1 MYYYKKPML
10 NVRLLGT
17 RELSL
22 PIAICKE
29 CGIIEPRSR
38 FEFAEDYH
46 ILEWYHFQPLH
57 FLFLVEKDGKRGYEV
72 ESDDGELRSLLIN
85 AGEAWTRG
93 FSVED
98 VKAELRKRLFEVFN
112 VGENT

>member
-1 MYYYKKPML
+1 MFHYRRKKIDL
-10 NVRLLGT
+10 RLPTG
-17 RELSL
+17 RELFL
-22 PIAICKE
+22 PVAICKE
-29 CGIIEPRSR
+29 CGIVEPRYRS
-38 FEFAEDYH
+38 EFSEDYH

-72 ESDDGELRSLLIN
+72 ESDDDELRSLLVN
-85 AGEAWTRG
+85 AGEAWTRY